1 MVSRGGSSTQ
11 ENGHRTD
18 NKGEARLHMRIFGR
32 NDAFLLGG
40 FAIAVWVV
48 SSHQLGTLLDRAREI
63 DHSRGLQLVPA
74 LFILSVV
81 FVVHLFRKREEMRGE
96 ASAAKTRAAEMDRL
110 VQFGKALAQSL
121 DSGSIRAATV
131 EHLPLIASG
140 RKAWAITRYGAEW
153 IELTPIDPGERAA
166 VERAAARA
174 MGDADVP
181 VHRAGESVHTVP
193 LVAGGQAVGAIGVSL
208 NPPLTDTE
216 RAALA
221 AAAALLGPSAK
232 NAELYSEVQENS
244 VRDALTGCFNRRHSL
259 EVLDSEVRRARRSRS
274 ACSVVMFD
282 LDYFKRINDRF
293 GHLCGDAVLA
303 HVGQRMKA
311 VLRSSDTKCRYG
323 GEEFLVVLPDTPMGG
338 AHRVAEMLRK
348 DLEQHRVRFNDQMLV
363 VTASFGIAEVTA
375 ADDSSSTL
383 IARADAALYHAKQDG
398 RNCVRTSKG
407 PRLEHAAASH
417 ARTSIA

>member
-1 MVSRGGSSTQ
+1 
-11 ENGHRTD
+11 
-18 NKGEARLHMRIFGR
+18 MRIFGR

-40 FAIAVWVV
+40 LAIAVWVV
-48 SSHQLGTLLDRAREI
+48 SSRELGVLLDRAREV

-74 LFILSVV
+74 LFILTVV
-81 FVVHLFRKREEMRGE
+81 FVIHLFRKREEMRGE
-96 ASAAKTRAAEMDRL
+96 ADAAKTRVAEMDRL

-131 EHLPLIASG
+131 EHLPFIASG
-140 RKAWAITRYGAEW
+140 RKVWAVIRCGAEW
-153 IELTPIDPGERAA
+153 IELTRIDPSERPA
-166 VERAAARA
+166 VEREAAAA
-174 MGDADVP
+174 MGETDVP
-181 VHRAGESVHTVP
+181 MNGAGESVYCVP
-193 LVAGGQAVGAIGVSL
+193 LVAGGHAVGAIGVSP
-208 NPPLTDTE
+208 NPPLTGAE

-259 EVLDSEVRRARRSRS
+259 EVLDSELRRARRARG

-282 LDYFKRINDRF
+282 LDHFKRINDRF

-323 GEEFLVVLPDTPMGG
+323 GEEFLVVLPDTPMAG
-338 AHRVAEMLRK
+338 ARRVAEMLRT
-348 DLEQHRVRFNDQMLV
+348 DLEQHRVRFNDRMLA
-363 VTASFGIAEVTA
+363 VTASFGIAEAIA
-375 ADDSSSTL
+375 ADDTSNTV

-398 RNCVRTSKG
+398 RNCVRTSKA
-407 PRLEHAAASH
+407 PRFERAEATH